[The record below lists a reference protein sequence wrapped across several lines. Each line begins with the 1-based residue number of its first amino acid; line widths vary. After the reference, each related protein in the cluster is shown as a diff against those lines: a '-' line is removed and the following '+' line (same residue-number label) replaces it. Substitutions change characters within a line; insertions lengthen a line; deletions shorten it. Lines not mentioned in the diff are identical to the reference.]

1 MNIKTHRFQIGAFE
15 ALVIQDGSKPGSLE
29 AVIKR
34 YPDVPREALEN
45 AAQTLGL
52 DWEAIELSR
61 NILLLDTGTQRVLV
75 DTGEGIGDCQLTDAL
90 PAAGISPETIG
101 IVILTHGHGDHI
113 GGLTDAEGRLL
124 YPNARYVMWK
134 TEWDATLETAAAA
147 SDPDYAAFIRRN
159 LLPIQDRLTLIESDT
174 DIQPGIR
181 AFAAPGHTVGHMA
194 LLIESGGQRL
204 LHIVDAAHHPAQITY
219 TDWSPRF
226 DRQPELA
233 RVTRRAL
240 IERALS
246 ENLPVMA
253 YHFPFPG
260 LGCVVKRG
268 QMAVWE
274 AGTP

>member
-1 MNIKTHRFQIGAFE
+1 MNIKTHRFQIGGVR
-15 ALVIQDGSKPGSLE
+15 ALVIQDGGRPGSLE

-34 YPDVPREALEN
+34 YPDVPQEALEN
-45 AAQTLGL
+45 AARELGI

-61 NILLLDTGTQRVLV
+61 NILLLDTGAQRVLV
-75 DTGEGIGDCQLTDAL
+75 DAGEGIGDGQLTDAL
-90 PAAGISPETIG
+90 PAAGISPETVDTI
-101 IVILTHGHGDHI
+101 ILTHGHGDHI

-134 TEWDATLETAAAA
+134 TEWDFMLELAQQVE
-147 SDPDYAAFIRRN
+147 DPDYAAFIRRN
-159 LLPIQDRLTLIESDT
+159 LLPIQDRISLIESET

-181 AFAAPGHTVGHMA
+181 ALAAPGHTVGHMA
-194 LLIESGGQRL
+194 LLIESGGERL

-233 RVTRRAL
+233 RVTRRTL
-240 IERALS
+240 IERAAR

-260 LGCVVKRG
+260 LGRVAQRG

-274 AGTP
+274 ASTP